1 MHSRHAA
8 RHADRAVA
16 DGAKCRPIDFL
27 PGDGTGHEASSANSV
42 VAASIIQ
49 APRRSG
55 TTPPTPAR
63 AGSISRGVRSRLL
76 LEPGPPG
83 DSEGP
88 AGEVRVAIGGLS
100 KTAIDGRVTVGPD
113 RLRSKRGKGK
123 MACGGDP
130 RRHGKVVPDC
140 AAMMSRKDSRQALQP
155 WYRAIGAAD

>member
-1 MHSRHAA
+1 LLASDSSDLVMAMIHKFRETDLKETFPELNASPYILVMT
-8 RHADRAVA
+8 D
-16 DGAKCRPIDFL
+16 
-27 PGDGTGHEASSANSV
+27 EAH
-42 VAASIIQ
+42 
-49 APRRSG
+49 RRSR
-55 TTPPTPAR
+55 P
-63 AGSISRGVRSRLL
+63 L